1 MSYNG
6 NQNLSGAREQ
16 VEMTP
21 EQVVE
26 FGKCATDPLYFIETY
41 VQIVNVD
48 RGLIPFEM
56 WDFQR
61 EIVDLVTS
69 DNRYTICKMPRQV
82 GKTTT
87 VAAILLHF
95 ALFNENFSTA
105 ILANKLSQA
114 REILGRIQMAF
125 EHLPKWLQQGVVEWN
140 KGYIELANGSKILA
154 SATSSSAIRG
164 TSQNLIYLD
173 EFAFV
178 PNHLQEEFFQSVYPT
193 ISSGQSS
200 KVVITSTPNG
210 LNMFYKLWKDSEEG
224 RNDYKRV
231 DVHWSQV
238 PGRDDAW
245 RDMIIR
251 NTSVEQFRQEYECEF
266 LGSSST
272 LIDGTILRTLTYE
285 RPIKQNDHAM
295 VYAEPAQGR
304 SYIIVADTSRGIGED
319 YCAFIVFDVSELPYK
334 VVAKYRNN
342 KISTLLYPNFVYQ
355 FAKLY
360 NNAYVLV
367 ESNDVGKQVADILY
381 HDLEYEFMFF
391 TANDPKTGQHISA
404 GYRGNAV
411 LGVKTS
417 RSVKRVGCSNFKTMV
432 ESHKFIVNDID
443 LLNELFRFSAKGDS
457 YEAEEGNDDL
467 VMCSVLFSWLIQQP
481 YVKELTSTDI
491 RSSLHA
497 DNESAIEESLL
508 PFGIIDDGMDE
519 HQEFQ
524 PVVAVAA
531 GDGNWLWN

>member
-6 NQNLSGAREQ
+6 NQNLSSVRDQFEF
-16 VEMTP
+16 TR

-26 FGKCATDPLYFIETY
+26 YAKCARDPIYFIETY

-48 RGLIPFEM
+48 RGLVPFEM

-61 EIVDLVTS
+61 DIVQLVS
-69 DNRYTICKMPRQV
+69 SASRYTICKMPRQV

-87 VAAILLHF
+87 VAALLLHYV
-95 ALFNENFSTA
+95 LFNENYSIA

-114 REILGRIQMAF
+114 REILGRIQLAF
-125 EHLPKWLQQGVVEWN
+125 EHLPKWLQQGVIEWN
-140 KGYIELANGSKILA
+140 KGYIEIANGSKILA

-178 PNHLQEEFFQSVYPT
+178 PNHMQEQFFQSVYPT
-193 ISSGQSS
+193 ISSGKTT

-210 LNMFYKLWKDSEEG
+210 MNMFYKLWKDSEEG
-224 RNDYKRV
+224 RNDYQRI
-231 DVHWSQV
+231 DVHWSDV
-238 PGRDDAW
+238 PNRDEAW
-245 RDMIIR
+245 KAETIR
-251 NTSVEQFRQEYECEF
+251 NTSEEQFRQEYDCEF

-272 LIDGTILRTLTYE
+272 LIDGIKLRNLTYSIPLKTTE
-285 RPIKQNDHAM
+285 H
-295 VYAEPAQGR
+295 VSLYAEPAQSR

-319 YCAFIVFDVSELPYK
+319 YCAFVVFDVTEFPYR

-342 KISTLLYPNFVYQ
+342 KISTLLYPNFIYQ

-381 HDLEYEFMFF
+381 YDLEYEYMFY

-404 GYRGNAV
+404 GFKGNAV

-417 RSVKRVGCSNFKTMV
+417 RAVKRIGCSNFKTIV
-432 ESHKFIVNDID
+432 ENDKFEVNDYD
-443 LLNELFRFSAKGDS
+443 LLQEMYRFSAKGDS
-457 YEAEEGNDDL
+457 YEAEEGHDDL

-491 RSSLHA
+491 RSNMHA
-497 DNESAIEESLL
+497 ENESAIEESLL
-508 PFGIIDDGMDE
+508 PFGIIDDGQDVHAE
-519 HQEFQ
+519 K
-524 PVVAVAA
+524 PVVAVAEN
-531 GDGNWLWN
+531 DNNWLWS